1 LAACGGFVHP
11 SISYDARDSV
21 GQTAIQNNV
30 SEIAMKK
37 KEITRCSWAGDN
49 EAMQRYHDTEWGVPL
64 HDDTQLFEFL
74 TLEGAQAGL
83 SWSTVLNKRDAY
95 RKAFHGFDIARVARM
110 TDAALEKLL
119 LDPGLIRNRLKIY
132 SARRNAHAT
141 LAVIE
146 EFGSLDAYFWSFVS
160 GKPLRNRWR
169 GRGDV
174 PARTE
179 LSDRLSKDLQKRGF
193 NFVGSTI
200 IYAHMQA
207 TGMVNDHFVGC
218 FRHSEV

>member
-1 LAACGGFVHP
+1 MAKTL
-11 SISYDARDSV
+11 
-21 GQTAIQNNV
+21 
-30 SEIAMKK
+30 
-37 KEITRCSWAGDN
+37 TRCSWASGEDA
-49 EAMQRYHDTEWGVPL
+49 AMRAYHDSEWGVPL
-64 HDDTQLFEFL
+64 HDDTRLFEFL
-74 TLEGAQAGL
+74 VLEGAQAGL

-119 LDPGLIRNRLKIY
+119 LNPALIRNRLKIY
-132 SARRNAHAT
+132 SARRNAQAA
-141 LAVIE
+141 LKVIGE
-146 EFGSLDAYFWSFVS
+146 HGSLDAYFWSFVD

-174 PARTE
+174 PPRTE
-179 LSDRLSKDLQKRGF
+179 LSDRLSKDMQKRGF

-207 TGMVNDHFVGC
+207 TGMVNDHLVDC
-218 FRHSEV
+218 FRHRELAPERG